1 MQIPYLV
8 RMAPGGGDN
17 ETYNQSDETTSTSG
31 FQIQNPKQK
40 KQDMIF
46 EILREVGK
54 VVDGKKTQNIAIIG
68 PPGVG
73 KSSTINTIAAAFS
86 DKKWREHAYSGF
98 HGGDNKQ
105 VTYYT
110 KSYQKHKYLEDRVY
124 SEYCMPTF
132 IDIAGFQNEE
142 NETIEEI
149 LRIVFFGRLP
159 EEESLKDAME
169 EKERNGIEG
178 LKQKYLQNKEELKVD
193 RIIFVAS
200 ATENVPKQLISC
212 VIKAARPSGG
222 EKAKG
227 KRVIPIFGV
236 LTKCDKVDLDGDAEA
251 QERENEFI
259 EALGLRGSTNRYM
272 RCENYCDDV
281 DKKHGIDRTEQL
293 NYNIDLNVLKFMTQ
307 LCDPVYEVYS
317 KDQEYEDTF
326 KNQKPL
332 PVQTIGQRSPE
343 PAIRQPDLDIEQTL
357 PSINLLIICA
367 IKGALIAVLLFW
379 FLSPQIDTTDLSNI
393 CVKHDSYKGMP
404 NYNMPELD
412 KICAKKHEITSRPL
426 IPPLIC
432 FIVVIVGTD
441 FFVPQLFRIIGVQ

>member
-1 MQIPYLV
+1 
-8 RMAPGGGDN
+8 MAPGGGDN
-17 ETYNQSDETTSTSG
+17 ETFNQSDETRSSASG
-31 FQIQNPKQK
+31 FKVQNPKQK

-73 KSSTINTIAAAFS
+73 KSSTINTIAAAFN
-86 DKKWREHAYSGF
+86 DKRWREYAYSGF

-110 KSYQKHKYLEDRVY
+110 KSYQKHKYLEDRIY
-124 SEYCMPTF
+124 SDYCMPTL

-142 NETIEEI
+142 SETIEEI

-159 EEESLKDAME
+159 EEESLKDALE
-169 EKERNGIEG
+169 EKERSGLEG
-178 LKQKYLQNKEELKVD
+178 LKQKYLKNKEELKVD
-193 RIIFVAS
+193 RIIFVSS

-212 VIKAARPSGG
+212 VLKAARPSGG
-222 EKAKG
+222 EMAKG

-236 LTKCDKVDLDGDAEA
+236 LTKCDKVDLAEDSEV
-251 QERENEFI
+251 QDRENEFI
-259 EALGLRGSTNRYM
+259 EALGLKGAKNRYM

-281 DKKHGIDRTEQL
+281 DEKNGIDRTAEL
-293 NYNIDLNVLKFMTQ
+293 NTDIDLNVLKFMYQ
-307 LCDPVYEVYS
+307 VCDPVYEVLG
-317 KDQEYEDTF
+317 KDQEYEDAVRS
-326 KNQKPL
+326 KKQP
-332 PVQTIGQRSPE
+332 PVQTIGQRSVE
-343 PAIRQPDLDIEQTL
+343 PIRPQPDLDIDQAL
-357 PSINLLIICA
+357 PSVNLLIICA

-379 FLSPQIDTTDLSNI
+379 FLSPQIDNADLTNV
-393 CVKHDSYKGMP
+393 CAKHEASKGRPSYDMP
-404 NYNMPELD
+404 GLD
-412 KICAKKHEITSRPL
+412 NICAKKHEITSRPL

-441 FFVPQLFRIIGVQ
+441 FFFPQLLRLLGFQ